1 MITERFNTWLTLGA
15 NIGVIVTLLFLA
27 FEINQSTKAT
37 EAAASNSVVD
47 GFNSLNMSVIS
58 DPQVARTFIVGLH
71 EPEALSDVEAVQ
83 FAMWMRSF
91 VNQHIRLQRLA
102 KLRFYSEAARLPDL
116 QQLAGMLSTP
126 GGKLYLESNKDI
138 FPQDLLSEIQPFL
151 GHPLNSDF
159 KLGRED
165 LSFE

>member
-15 NIGVIVTLLFLA
+15 NIGVIVSLLFLA

-37 EAAASNSVVD
+37 EAAASDSVVD
-47 GFNSLNMSVIS
+47 GFNTLNMTIMS
-58 DPQVARTFIVGLH
+58 DPQVARTFIVGLY
-71 EPEALSDVEAVQ
+71 EPDKLTDVEAVQ
-83 FAMWMRSF
+83 FAMYLRSL
-91 VNQHIRLQRLA
+91 VNQHMRLRRLT
-102 KLRFYSEAARLPDL
+102 KLGLYSDTERLPLL

-126 GGKLYLESNKDI
+126 GGRLYLESNKDI

-151 GHPLNSDF
+151 GRPLNSDF

>member
-165 LSFE
+165 HSFE

>member
-102 KLRFYSEAARLPDL
+102 KLRLYSEAARLPDL

-126 GGKLYLESNKDI
+126 GGRLYLESNKDI

-151 GHPLNSDF
+151 GQPLNSDF

>member
-102 KLRFYSEAARLPDL
+102 KLRFYSEAARLPNL

>member
-37 EAAASNSVVD
+37 EAAAINSVVD

>member
-15 NIGVIVTLLFLA
+15 NIGVIVSLLFLA

>member
-102 KLRFYSEAARLPDL
+102 KLRLYSEAERLPDV

-126 GGKLYLESNKDI
+126 GGRLFLESNRDV
-138 FPQDLLSEIQPFL
+138 FPQYLLAEIQPFL
-151 GHPLNSDF
+151 GQPLNSDF
-159 KLGRED
+159 KLGRDNLLLE
-165 LSFE
+165 

>member
-37 EAAASNSVVD
+37 EAAASDSVVD
-47 GFNSLNMSVIS
+47 GFNTLNMTIMS
-58 DPQVARTFIVGLH
+58 DPQVARTFIVGLY
-71 EPEALSDVEAVQ
+71 EPDKLTDVEAVQ
-83 FAMWMRSF
+83 FAMYLRSL
-91 VNQHIRLQRLA
+91 VNQNVRLRRLT
-102 KLRFYSEAARLPDL
+102 KLGLYSDTERLPLL

-126 GGKLYLESNKDI
+126 GGRLYLESNKDI

-151 GHPLNSDF
+151 GQPLNSDF

>member
-159 KLGRED
+159 RLGRED

>member
-1 MITERFNTWLTLGA
+1 MITERFNTWLNLGA
-15 NIGVIVTLLFLA
+15 NIGLIVTLLFLA